1 MSRLKKFIHSLLSGY
16 VVLVANIFYTLAS
29 VPLVF
34 HYLGKPEFGLWA
46 TVTSIGGYMALID
59 LGMGG
64 SVSRILID
72 HKDDRRNG
80 AYGSVIKTGV
90 LVGVVQG
97 VLIVLAGVILS
108 MLAGSLLHI
117 QADLQREF
125 LWLMIGQTVLLGIL
139 FAGRIFSY
147 LLMAHQLPT
156 VANYATVALFFVNLA
171 AMWAGLAA
179 GWGVYSFLIGQA
191 VMTLGSIT
199 INAVCCVWLGLL
211 PKSDEWGVITWERFR
226 ELFDFGRDIFIYSVG
241 TQLINASQTI
251 LLTRLLG
258 LEASAAWNVC
268 TRAYAVLTQVI
279 YRIFDNSAQAL
290 AEMMVRGEKELLCR
304 RFRQIVV
311 LSVNL
316 AVVTGAMFA
325 VCNSAFVAVWLKNK
339 IAWPP
344 ANDLLLAVWLVV
356 CVNMHAHTGLAGQ
369 TKKFRFMR
377 YIFFIEGLA
386 FVGLTLALYRF
397 GGITAMLAAS
407 IICTLSL
414 SLSYGLY
421 RTHHYFSLSWREL
434 ARWFEPT
441 LVLAAWVIPAGLL
454 TWWVAQAWSA
464 ALRLMVGGGVFGIWT
479 VWAFLRHGLE
489 TSLQR
494 EAYCRAP
501 GWIKP
506 MLAQIGF
513 DKSKS
518 ESAALR

>member
-46 TVTSIGGYMALID
+46 TVTLIGGYMALID

-290 AEMMVRGEKELLCR
+290 AEMMVRGEKETALPPLQTNCGFVREPGRGDGSHVCRVQQRVCR
-304 RFRQIVV
+304 RLAEEQDCVAAGERFIARSVAGGLCEYARPHRLGGADEKISVHALHLLYRGTGVCGADARTLPIWRDNGNVGRFDYLHPV
-311 LSVNL
+311 LEPVIWLIPHPSLFQLEL
-316 AVVTGAMFA
+316 AGTGA
-325 VCNSAFVAVWLKNK
+325 
-339 IAWPP
+339 
-344 ANDLLLAVWLVV
+344 LV
-356 CVNMHAHTGLAGQ
+356 
-369 TKKFRFMR
+369 
-377 YIFFIEGLA
+377 
-386 FVGLTLALYRF
+386 
-397 GGITAMLAAS
+397 
-407 IICTLSL
+407 
-414 SLSYGLY
+414 
-421 RTHHYFSLSWREL
+421 
-434 ARWFEPT
+434 
-441 LVLAAWVIPAGLL
+441 
-454 TWWVAQAWSA
+454 
-464 ALRLMVGGGVFGIWT
+464 
-479 VWAFLRHGLE
+479 
-489 TSLQR
+489 
-494 EAYCRAP
+494 
-501 GWIKP
+501 
-506 MLAQIGF
+506 
-513 DKSKS
+513 
-518 ESAALR
+518 